1 MRMTLAFVFPG
12 QGSQSVGMLSALAA
26 TCSIV
31 QETFAQASAVLDYDL
46 WTLVADGPEARL
58 NETQVTQPAMLAAG
72 VATWRAWLARGGPAP
87 SVMAGHSLGEYTA
100 LCCAGTFDFPTAVK
114 LVANRARFMQEA
126 VPIGQGAMAAI
137 LGLDDDAVRTV
148 CERSAQGDVLAPV
161 NFNSPGQVVIAGT
174 AGAVARAV
182 EDARVA
188 GAKRALLL
196 PVSVPSHCALM
207 HPAAERMAALLA
219 ETPMHVPRVPVVHN
233 AHVRAESSVAGI
245 RAALASQI
253 ESPVRWAETVAQ
265 IARDGARIAIECGP
279 GRVLAG
285 LNKRIAKELNT
296 LPVYDPPTL
305 DAALAAAGM
314 AKQEGG

>member
-1 MRMTLAFVFPG
+1 MSLAFVFPG
-12 QGSQSVGMLSALAA
+12 QGSQSVGMLTALASA
-26 TCSIV
+26 TPVV
-31 QETFAQASAVLDYDL
+31 QETFSEASAVLGYDL
-46 WTLVADGPEARL
+46 WALVSNGPEERL
-58 NETQVTQPAMLAAG
+58 NETQITQPAMLAAG
-72 VATWRAWLARGGPAP
+72 VAVWRAWLARGGPAP
-87 SVMAGHSLGEYTA
+87 TVMAGHSLGEYTA
-100 LCCAGTFDFPTAVK
+100 LCCAGTFEFPVAVN
-114 LVANRARFMQEA
+114 LVASRARFMQEA

-137 LGLDDDAVRTV
+137 LGLDDDAVFAV
-148 CERSAQGDVLAPV
+148 CARSAQGEVLAPV

-174 AGAVARAV
+174 ASAVARAV
-182 EDARVA
+182 EDAKST

-219 ETPMHVPRVPVVHN
+219 DTPMQMPRIPVLHN
-233 AHVRAESSVAGI
+233 ALVRAESSVAGI

-253 ESPVRWAETVAQ
+253 ESPVRWVET
-265 IARDGARIAIECGP
+265 IATIVGDGTRIAIECGP

-305 DAALAAAGM
+305 DAALASTCVA
-314 AKQEGG
+314 